1 MLAAITT
8 ATDRFAA
15 AVTLLMVYALHN
27 LYAPGFEPYN
37 FAFQR
42 LRVRLL
48 RAVVLR
54 VATMWCGIA
63 GLLMLLHSTL
73 ADEKARPFLLG
84 ATLTL
89 TLALSEA
96 SGTLRRMVT
105 AHDYDWIRTSPLFR
119 HMMESGY
126 TLTLIRG
133 RSPQEVLCAMEAEPR
148 GTGEGAAGLIEADDA
163 HRAEVD
169 DDYWNDSY
177 VAGAF
182 KVPGEKRDWTVVLG
196 FDGGLGLPC
205 AEALSEGG
213 RVVAHSSNGG
223 KPIHLFR
230 WFEDGELRT
239 TFEGPSARDG
249 SSPNEL
255 VPLLREV
262 GFPLTPGGEHDE
274 SAPVVD
280 GKAAVL
286 ALAER
291 LTGIRVTESLLQ
303 DATYELGLVP
313 ERSAEEWTGLVI
325 DITDAHGERLYKE
338 WTYEEIA
345 AASERARV
353 EANAPIVMTY
363 NEPIAKDPSEHETGE

>member
-1 MLAAITT
+1 M
-8 ATDRFAA
+8 
-15 AVTLLMVYALHN
+15 N
-27 LYAPGFEPYN
+27 L
-37 FAFQR
+37 
-42 LRVRLL
+42 
-48 RAVVLR
+48 
-54 VATMWCGIA
+54 
-63 GLLMLLHSTL
+63 
-73 ADEKARPFLLG
+73 
-84 ATLTL
+84 
-89 TLALSEA
+89 
-96 SGTLRRMVT
+96 VT
-105 AHDYDWIRTSPLFR
+105 ARDYAWIRTSPLFR

-133 RSPQEVLCAMEAEPR
+133 RGPQEVLHTMEAEPR
-148 GTGEGAAGLIEADDA
+148 GTGEGTAGLIEADDA
-163 HRAEVD
+163 RRAELD
-169 DDYWNDSY
+169 YDYWDESY

-182 KVPGEKRDWTVVLG
+182 KAPGEKGDWTVVLG
-196 FDGGLGLPC
+196 FDGGLGMPC
-205 AEALSEGG
+205 AETLSEGG

-223 KPIHLFR
+223 KPIHLFH

-249 SSPNEL
+249 NSPDEL

-262 GFPLTPGGEHDE
+262 GFPLTPEGEHDE

-303 DATYELGLVP
+303 DATYDLGLVP
-313 ERSAEEWTGLVI
+313 EQPAEEWTSLVI

-345 AASERARV
+345 AASDRARA
-353 EANAPIVMTY
+353 EANAPIVITY
-363 NEPIAKDPSEHETGE
+363 NEPLAKDRSEHETGE